1 MTPQLQF
8 ILKIVF
14 FIFLKNI
21 ATRNEVKR
29 FFGRYQQRAFEKSNS
44 PAIYSLSTTQQ
55 AFKHL
60 IVFTRNALLC
70 FATVLPDTPSVKAAA
85 LVFTHHNFESNNKQ

>member
-1 MTPQLQF
+1 MTPQLKF

-44 PAIYSLSTTQQ
+44 PAIYSLTSQYSSSGVIESLNDLYLDSKST
-55 AFKHL
+55 
-60 IVFTRNALLC
+60 
-70 FATVLPDTPSVKAAA
+70 
-85 LVFTHHNFESNNKQ
+85 